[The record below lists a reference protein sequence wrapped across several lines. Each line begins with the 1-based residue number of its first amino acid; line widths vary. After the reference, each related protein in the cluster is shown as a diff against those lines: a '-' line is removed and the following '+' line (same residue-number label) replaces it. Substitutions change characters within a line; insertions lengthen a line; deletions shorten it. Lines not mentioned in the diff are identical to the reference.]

1 MEKTYLVVEQHFGD
15 KQYWAGEHRVLREQD
30 AENLIKQGLL
40 AELVVKAADEATVD
54 VAAKAATEV
63 TSKAAAEQEAENSE
77 KMDGGDLLDKAE
89 HRTPKNKAVK

>member
-54 VAAKAATEV
+54 VAKAATEV

-89 HRTPKNKAVK
+89 HRTPKNKAAK